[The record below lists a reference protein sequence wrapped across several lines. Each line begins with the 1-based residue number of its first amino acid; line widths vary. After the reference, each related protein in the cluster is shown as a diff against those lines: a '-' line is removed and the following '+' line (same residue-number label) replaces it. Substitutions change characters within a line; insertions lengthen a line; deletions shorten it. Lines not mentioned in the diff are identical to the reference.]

1 MRVLHGVTGAANQPA
16 TVSRFQ
22 RGLGADA
29 RCVTVSADGFGYGA
43 DFEVDPGADAL
54 VSYSEFLASAVE
66 DYDVFHFYF
75 RSFFFFEPANN
86 AFPSGLDLLMLRAA
100 GKTVVMHYRGSEVRE
115 AERFREFSPY
125 NYVDEN
131 PSGIFT
137 KFREPSLSS
146 RIDYVRSV
154 ANVVL
159 VPDEELQSYVPGS
172 RIVRRAI
179 DLADFSVPPDPENEV
194 PLVIHAPSRRI
205 VKGTDYVLEAVEQ
218 LRADGVRFDFRLV
231 ENLAHKEA
239 KQLYRE
245 ADIIIDQL
253 RIGWFGVFALEAMAL
268 GKCVLAYVRDDLRP
282 SLGEAPPLL
291 FTNPDELVEDLRAAI
306 GDAELRATIG
316 ARGRAYVETH
326 HDATEVAKEL
336 LDLYQNPEVSGHPI
350 DVGGVLDY
358 LQVQRADTK
367 AVYPRKFSQRVA
379 PAVENGELI
388 ARFRRIWKVHGPV
401 EAVRRVARFFVRRIR
416 RLVRGYAT

>member
-22 RGLGADA
+22 RAHGADA
-29 RCVTVSADGFGYGA
+29 RCVTVSAGGFGYTA
-43 DFEVDPGADAL
+43 DLEVELGTDAL
-54 VSYSEFLASAVE
+54 VSYSEFLASAVD

-115 AERFREFSPY
+115 ASRFREFSPY
-125 NYVDEN
+125 NYVEEN

-137 KFREPSLSS
+137 KFRDPSLSN
-146 RIDYVRSV
+146 RIDFVRSV

-179 DLADFSVPPDPENEV
+179 DLADLSVPPSPENEV
-194 PLVIHAPSRRI
+194 PLVIHAPSRRT
-205 VKGTDYVLEAVEQ
+205 VKGTDYVLEAVDQ
-218 LRADGVRFDFRLV
+218 LRAEGVRFDFRLV
-231 ENLAHKEA
+231 ENLSHEDAKE
-239 KQLYRE
+239 LYRK

-282 SLGEAPPLL
+282 SLGETPPLF
-291 FTNPDELVEDLRAAI
+291 FTNPDDLVEDLRTVI
-306 GDAELRATIG
+306 GDADLRASI
-316 ARGRAYVETH
+316 ASRGRAYVETY
-326 HDATEVAKEL
+326 HDANEVAKEL
-336 LDLYQNPEVSGHPI
+336 LELYEEPEVRDHPI
-350 DVGGVLDY
+350 DAAGVLDY

-367 AVYPRKFSQRVA
+367 AMYKKKFSRPVSA
-379 PAVENGELI
+379 TEVGELI
-388 ARFRRIWKVHGPV
+388 ARFRRIWKVHSPV
-401 EAVRRVARFFVRRIR
+401 EAVRHAARFSVRRVR
-416 RLVRGYAT
+416 RLFRGFAT

>member
-1 MRVLHGVTGAANQPA
+1 MSESILADRSAFWLGRRCPKAIPAEVLRLDSAHPWVLSEDLEQIRLRVLGLAGSLRGGGWRNKGMNLHESAPWCDGCSESAGNGLPLSEG
-16 TVSRFQ
+16 SRGRCTLRDRQ
-22 RGLGADA
+22 R
-29 RCVTVSADGFGYGA
+29 RRFGYGA

-159 VPDEELQSYVPGS
+159 VPDEELKVMFLESHREAGDRS
-172 RIVRRAI
+172 RMN
-179 DLADFSVPPDPENEV
+179 FSVPPDPENEV
-194 PLVIHAPSRRI
+194 PLVIRAESANSQ
-205 VKGTDYVLEAVEQ
+205 GTDYVLEAVEQ
-218 LRADGVRFDFRLV
+218 LRADGVRLIFDLS
-231 ENLAHKEA
+231 KTSPIKSEA
-239 KQLYRE
+239 
-245 ADIIIDQL
+245 
-253 RIGWFGVFALEAMAL
+253 AL
-268 GKCVLAYVRDDLRP
+268 
-282 SLGEAPPLL
+282 S
-291 FTNPDELVEDLRAAI
+291 
-306 GDAELRATIG
+306 
-316 ARGRAYVETH
+316 RGRH
-326 HDATEVAKEL
+326 H
-336 LDLYQNPEVSGHPI
+336 H
-350 DVGGVLDY
+350 
-358 LQVQRADTK
+358 R
-367 AVYPRKFSQRVA
+367 
-379 PAVENGELI
+379 PASHRL
-388 ARFRRIWKVHGPV
+388 
-401 EAVRRVARFFVRRIR
+401 VRRVRA
-416 RLVRGYAT
+416 